1 MNRKR
6 EKRFCS
12 GQATT
17 EMAVML
23 LAFVIL
29 MLGLIFVFSLGIF
42 NTKVLMNAKYNAD
55 IAANGDN
62 AVNAA
67 GAGREL
73 RGWEYQNGIPFTLK
87 DEPVYFSGTEM
98 EDAYSLMDVPHH
110 SEAKNYTYEWTKL
123 SGFPQGKLTHDYKDL
138 HPSTISAAGLVAAEG
153 VDENAMPLV
162 SRLPELF
169 ATARKLL
176 RVKISKDA
184 LVENNSNRVYMPAN
198 GEL

>member
-1 MNRKR
+1 MKR
-6 EKRFCS
+6 ERRKRFCS

-23 LAFVIL
+23 LGFAML

-55 IAANGDN
+55 V
-62 AVNAA
+62 AVNGKNAA
-67 GAGREL
+67 SAVGAGREL

-87 DEPVYFSGTEM
+87 DEPIYASGTEM
-98 EDAYSLMDVPHH
+98 EDAYTLMDVPHH

-138 HPSTISAAGLVAAEG
+138 HPSTISAAGLISREG
-153 VDENAMPLV
+153 TDESSLPLV
-162 SRLPELF
+162 NRLPELF
-169 ATARKLL
+169 GAARKVL

-184 LVENNSNRVYMPAN
+184 LIENNSNRVYMPAN

>member
-1 MNRKR
+1 MKR
-6 EKRFCS
+6 EGKKRSCS

-55 IAANGDN
+55 VAANGDS

-87 DEPVYFSGTEM
+87 DEPVYASGTEM
-98 EDAYSLMDVPHH
+98 EDAYTLMDAPHH
-110 SEAKNYTYEWTKL
+110 SAAEKYTYEWTKL
-123 SGFPQGKLTHDYKDL
+123 SDFPQGKLTHDYKDL
-138 HPSTISAAGLVAAEG
+138 HPSTISAAGLIAAEG
-153 VDENAMPLV
+153 INENAMPLV

-169 ATARKLL
+169 TTARKLL
-176 RVKISKDA
+176 RVNISKDA
-184 LVENNSNRVYMPAN
+184 LIENNSNRVYMPAN

>member
-1 MNRKR
+1 MKR
-6 EKRFCS
+6 ERPKRFCS

-17 EMAVML
+17 EMTIML
-23 LAFVIL
+23 LGFVML

-42 NTKVLMNAKYNAD
+42 NTKVLMNAKYRAD
-55 IAANGDN
+55 TIANGDN
-62 AVNAA
+62 AANAA

-73 RGWEYQNGIPFTLK
+73 RGWEYKNGIPFTLK

-98 EDAYSLMDVPHH
+98 EDAYTLMDVPHH
-110 SEAKNYTYEWTKL
+110 SEAKNYTYEWMKL

-138 HPSTISAAGLVAAEG
+138 HPSTISAAGLIAAEG
-153 VDENAMPLV
+153 TDESALPLV
-162 SRLPELF
+162 NRLPELF
-169 ATARKLL
+169 SAAGKVL

-184 LVENNSNRVYMPAN
+184 LIENNSNRVYMPAN

>member
-1 MNRKR
+1 MRR
-6 EKRFCS
+6 ERQNRFCS

-55 IAANGDN
+55 VAANGDGSV
-62 AVNAA
+62 AAA

-87 DEPVYFSGTEM
+87 DEPVYASGTEM
-98 EDAYSLMDVPHH
+98 EDACTLMDVPTH

-123 SGFPQGKLTHDYKDL
+123 SDFPQGKLTHDYKDL
-138 HPSTISAAGLVAAEG
+138 HPSTISAAGLVSAEG
-153 VDENAMPLV
+153 TSGSSLSLV
-162 SRLPELF
+162 SKLPELLV
-169 ATARKLL
+169 TARRLL
-176 RVKISKDA
+176 RVNISKDA
-184 LVENNSNRVYMPAN
+184 LIENNSNRVYMPAN